1 MQHPTVIMTS
11 KDLHRRNVMEQP
23 QRQQQF
29 LWAFIQVSLQL
40 LFLFCALKNARVY
53 LPLPQFA
60 SQDHA
65 LSWCKLEGHKKKTLR
80 SQGDGHQGHTTSATT
95 LTKPC
100 KSTCYLKVTRTH
112 HWMIYTEMHVCPM
125 YMYIMLIHGGVYVY
139 STYTQWCVH
148 RNFQSSNAQDRTKQ
162 YKTVQWC
169 IWWNVC
175 VA

>member
-1 MQHPTVIMTS
+1 MQSKSAHPTTTAIANCNCCGSCLERLVVFAVFLEQQCLEEAFRYKSLSSSQEYMCGCTDFVFKKNHCIKVICVGSRCCGRWGCRLGLHARCIRDANDKKMQHPTVIMTS

-65 LSWCKLEGHKKKTLR
+65 LS
-80 SQGDGHQGHTTSATT
+80 
-95 LTKPC
+95 
-100 KSTCYLKVTRTH
+100 
-112 HWMIYTEMHVCPM
+112 
-125 YMYIMLIHGGVYVY
+125 
-139 STYTQWCVH
+139 
-148 RNFQSSNAQDRTKQ
+148 
-162 YKTVQWC
+162 
-169 IWWNVC
+169 
-175 VA
+175 